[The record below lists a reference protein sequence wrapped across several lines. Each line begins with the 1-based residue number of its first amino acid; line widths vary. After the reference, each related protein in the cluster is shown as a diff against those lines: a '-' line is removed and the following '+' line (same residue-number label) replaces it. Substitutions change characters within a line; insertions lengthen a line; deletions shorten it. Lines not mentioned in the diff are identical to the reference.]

1 MLDNLARHWSA
12 LAVRGVLAVAFGLI
26 ALIWPGITLL
36 VLAVVFGAYA
46 FVDGVFAALAA
57 VRAQGTG
64 RIPLI
69 LGAIAGILIGV
80 VTFFWPGATLFALT
94 ILIGA
99 WVLITGIFQIFAAI
113 RLRKE
118 LPGEWIHLL
127 TGLVSVLFG
136 VMVLF
141 WPVSG
146 AVAVAWLIGIYAI
159 IFGILL
165 ITAGLRARKG
175 GQRLAH
181 GPTGG
186 PAASPL

>member
-1 MLDNLARHWSA
+1 MLEHLARHWWM
-12 LAVRGVLAVAFGLI
+12 LTVRGVLAVLFGVI

-36 VLAVVFGAYA
+36 VLAIVFGAYA
-46 FVDGVFAALAA
+46 FVDGAFAAAAA
-57 VRAQGTG
+57 VRAKGDE

-69 LGAIAGILIGV
+69 LGAVAGLLIGI
-80 VTFFWPGATLFALT
+80 VTFVWPGATLFALT
-94 ILIGA
+94 ILVGA
-99 WVLITGIFQIFAAI
+99 WALVTGVFQVIAAI
-113 RLRKE
+113 RLRRE
-118 LPGEWIHLL
+118 IQGEWLHLL

-136 VMVLF
+136 LMVLF

-159 IFGILL
+159 IFGVLL
-165 ITAGLRARKG
+165 ISASLRVRKG
-175 GQRLAH
+175 GHQVAH